1 MAQGAVEAQSAG
13 PVFLPVAVTKGEA
26 SGEDAAS
33 GDVAPASDAAIHQLV
48 DNRIEIEL
56 GNGRLVRV
64 GAGVDI
70 GALKRVLDLLDGPA
84 TTGALPGR
92 KHFS

>member
-1 MAQGAVEAQSAG
+1 MAAGQTQSAG
-13 PVFLPVAVTKGEA
+13 PVFLPVAATNGKA

-33 GDVAPASDAAIHQLV
+33 GDLAPASDAAVHHLI
-48 DNRIEIEL
+48 DSRIEIAL

-70 GALKRVLDLLDGPA
+70 GALKRVLHLLDRLA
-84 TTGALPGR
+84 TTGPGPGPTR
-92 KHFS
+92 VS